1 MTKMPEFG
9 FPQFHHPTS
18 PLLVADL
25 YLAAGSHSPNE
36 SPQTCLVAHAVGHA
50 GDVKLLAAAK
60 QLLLKIFSTAM
71 WEVGWQYH
79 VVI

>member
-1 MTKMPEFG
+1 M
-9 FPQFHHPTS
+9 
-18 PLLVADL
+18 
-25 YLAAGSHSPNE
+25 
-36 SPQTCLVAHAVGHA
+36 VAHAVGHA

>member
-1 MTKMPEFG
+1 M
-9 FPQFHHPTS
+9 
-18 PLLVADL
+18 LV
-25 YLAAGSHSPNE
+25 
-36 SPQTCLVAHAVGHA
+36 VAHAVGNA